1 MEKWE
6 ELFPQNTR
14 KKGREL
20 LENGR
25 IRDLS
30 VNENEYSAAVLGRER
45 YEVKIS
51 MDHGIPVRTE
61 CSCAVGRGRGKC
73 AHMAAVLYA
82 AEQEKA
88 EEEKKSRAEQEKAAA
103 YSHLDGAETD
113 RGSAEDEK
121 KAIRML
127 QGYRYFHGD
136 QIRKSLKLS
145 TEAETGGRKAI
156 SGGRLRLEQV
166 GKGFERSGGQ
176 VLGQASAIGE
186 TERGRKSYF
195 PVRLVFS
202 SDEALRA
209 ECGCPECARSYR
221 QYSGD
226 CRCKYTAG
234 LALLLEEYLKD
245 HNIGDMTDAA
255 GQYIIE
261 STLWGKLMK
270 QTKGPAD
277 PMRLEPRLIQKDK
290 KLYVSFKTG
299 AGRMFVVKNLEE
311 FCEHVKNGEEAVYGS
326 STVLSHKRE
335 NFTEGS
341 LPWLEFVN
349 RIVQEEVRFADRM
362 EDSWRFSGNRP
373 SVGMLLELFGWRLD
387 QFYELMGPS
396 GVEAEDRDHGKKKQV
411 LYARTGSPRI
421 QVEIEPRYA
430 GGKPGP
436 AEKFDGVQVSG
447 TMPELFY
454 GMDTAYFIEADGLYR
469 QSGELLDGLERLAD
483 VSMDGSFRFFVG
495 RNRLAEFY
503 HMILPRF
510 REIAQVAEKDGEL
523 IRSFLPPRGEYQFYL
538 DAEGGDFV
546 CRPVVRYGNQEYS
559 PVEAVRCIENGQDL
573 MEPFRSLAEEAGIAL
588 EVKRRFP
595 VEVPQKEEFSC
606 GGDEEVMYQ
615 VAENG
620 VAALASLGEVLCT
633 DRFRGCHVVRRVQTA
648 VGVSVSSGMLDLKI
662 DTGDIPPEE
671 LVDLL
676 HSYRQK
682 KKYHRL
688 KNGTFVRMEESSV
701 GMLEEMA
708 AALRLTPKEMI
719 RGNMHLPVYR
729 ALYLDR
735 LLEEH
740 EDVYSKRDSHF
751 KQIVKSFKTIKDAD
765 FEEPESLSAT
775 MRQYQKNGYRWLRT
789 LESWN
794 FGGILADDMGLGKT
808 LQMIAV
814 LLAAKL
820 EGKTGTSLIVTPAS
834 LVFNWGEEFKK
845 FAPEL
850 KVTLAA
856 GTQAER
862 QKRLEESVHSDVLIT
877 SYDLLKRDAA
887 LYEGRE
893 FLYQVLDEAQ
903 YIKNHTTAAA
913 KAVKVIK
920 SRFRFALTGTPIE
933 NRLSELW
940 SIFDYLMPGFLYGY
954 DTFRREF
961 EIPVVKNNDQE
972 AMERLQRMV
981 GPFILRRLKQ
991 DVLRDLPEKT
1001 EEVRYVQMTG
1011 KQRKLYDGQAIHLRS
1026 LLDHQSE
1033 EEFNNS
1039 RFQVLTELT
1048 RLRQICC
1055 DPALCF
1061 EDYGDE
1067 TAKTDACM
1075 ELVQSA
1081 VDGGHRLLVFSQFT
1095 SMLDILSSRLDG
1107 EHVEHFM
1114 ITGATPKEKRLQLV
1128 NAFNGG
1134 AVPVFLIS
1142 LKAGGVGLNLT
1153 GADMVVHYDPW
1164 WNLAAQNQATDR
1176 AHRIGQQKNVTVY
1189 KLITKDSIEE
1199 KVLELQETKRELAD
1213 RIIGQGTEQA
1223 APMTRED
1230 MLRLLEIQT

>member
-25 IRDLS
+25 IRELS

-469 QSGELLDGLERLAD
+469 QSGELSDGLERLAD
-483 VSMDGSFRFFVG
+483 VSMDGSLRFFVG

-588 EVKRRFP
+588 EVKRWFP

-877 SYDLLKRDAA
+877 SYDLLKRDVA

-1114 ITGATPKEKRLQLV
+1114 ITGSTPKEKRLQLV

>member
-25 IRDLS
+25 IRELS

-88 EEEKKSRAEQEKAAA
+88 EEEKKSRAEQEEAAA
-103 YSHLDGAETD
+103 YSHLDGTETD
-113 RGSAEDEK
+113 RGSAENEK

-195 PVRLVFS
+195 PIRLVFS

-261 STLWGKLMK
+261 STLWGKFMK

-469 QSGELLDGLERLAD
+469 QSGELSDGLERLAD

-573 MEPFRSLAEEAGIAL
+573 MEPFRALAEEAGIAL
-588 EVKRRFP
+588 EVKRWFP

-671 LVDLL
+671 LVELL

-751 KQIVKSFKTIKDAD
+751 KQNVKSFKTIKDAD

-1039 RFQVLTELT
+1039 RFQILTELT

-1134 AVPVFLIS
+1134 EVPVFLIS